1 MVACDCTGEPKAQ
14 ALKCSKEEAHGTGTS
29 LGWHKAMLESMAQ
42 SRFCMIVPGDSQSSQ
57 RLSDAFVTGVCAS
70 SDVSNR
76 LHQHAPSA
84 SDIISSLCF
93 VLCVLQPQLP
103 PGVGMVPVEGRRVTI
118 TGRSS
123 SSLQKDVLPLSLA
136 L

>member
-1 MVACDCTGEPKAQ
+1 MVHAAWVWSADVVACECTGEPKAQ

-84 SDIISSLCF
+84 SDIISSLSFF
-93 VLCVLQPQLP
+93 VVCS
-103 PGVGMVPVEGRRVTI
+103 T
-118 TGRSS
+118 TAAASRSWYGTC
-123 SSLQKDVLPLSLA
+123 
-136 L
+136 